1 MAVILK
7 VLFAPSSFNILNN
20 VIFQEFFKQ
29 FNGLIA
35 GHFWAK
41 VLIRAKQFM

>member
-1 MAVILK
+1 MAIIFK
-7 VLFAPSSFNILNN
+7 VLFAPSSFNIFNN

-29 FNGLIA
+29 LNCLVA
-35 GHFWAK
+35 SHFWAE